1 MTENVTRW
9 SVDLYLGEIDGRTHA
24 EARLTTDDTSSVTA
38 TGVATLSPH
47 DQYDVPEIGYELAA
61 GRALAALADQL
72 LSTALDDVEALN

>member
-47 DQYDVPEIGYELAA
+47 DHYDVPEIGYELAA
-61 GRALAALADQL
+61 GRALAALAEQL